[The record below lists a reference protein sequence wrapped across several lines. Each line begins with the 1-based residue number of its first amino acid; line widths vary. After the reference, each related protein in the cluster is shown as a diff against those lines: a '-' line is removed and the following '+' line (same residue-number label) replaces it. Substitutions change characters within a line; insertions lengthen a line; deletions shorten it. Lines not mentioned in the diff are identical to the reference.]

1 MSSIKSVRIYK
12 NPGESLGFIFNKKSK
27 QQNKVYSIQE
37 GSALDRSKEV
47 IRDDIIVSINN
58 RDVRKF
64 SSSQLIDMISTLEDD
79 TEVLLGIERPLSNG
93 TSSRTPSISIDIADD
108 NTSMLSQEEG
118 KKPTRLRRQGIVLPK
133 DESIMPK
140 IAESEE
146 HSKTVHLQQK
156 DLMPLNKRLSL
167 TPETRHRGLIPLH
180 PSKSLDLGALPTWR
194 NKSFVSLQNYWTG
207 EQQTDRLFTQGN
219 QVL

>member
-1 MSSIKSVRIYK
+1 MSSIKSVRVYK
-12 NPGESLGFIFNKKSK
+12 NPGESLGFIFNKKAK

-37 GSALDRSKEV
+37 GSALDRSKQV

-79 TEVLLGIERPLSNG
+79 TEVTLGIERPLSNG
-93 TSSRTPSISIDIADD
+93 TSRTPSISIDIADEQ
-108 NTSMLSQEEG
+108 NTSLSSQEEG
-118 KKPTRLRRQGIVLPK
+118 RKPTRSRRQGIVLPK
-133 DESIMPK
+133 DDSIMPK

-146 HSKTVHLQQK
+146 HSKTVHLQHK

-167 TPETRHRGLIPLH
+167 TPETRHRGVVTLQ

-194 NKSFVSLQNYWTG
+194 NKSFVSLQNYWTR